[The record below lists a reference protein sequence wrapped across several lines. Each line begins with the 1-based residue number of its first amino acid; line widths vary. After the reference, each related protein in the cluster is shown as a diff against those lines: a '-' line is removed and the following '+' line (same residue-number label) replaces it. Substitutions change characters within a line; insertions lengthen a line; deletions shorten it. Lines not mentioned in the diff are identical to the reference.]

1 MYSSDGTLC
10 RAGNMWLALVPLTAS
25 AVTVKPSALVSVY
38 CKPSSTDVAPSCVIQ
53 EGIITKDSTATSTYN
68 ISTNLT
74 TGFATLDIASP
85 LGTEPR
91 LAAYAAGY
99 AEGYQTAAEIVSFYN
114 NVYEFGP
121 SGPSRKLLS
130 FVTEND
136 KWVRTQV
143 DKFAPTSDYWM
154 SVGTVL
160 DRFDGLVAGY
170 ELAQKKSA
178 AGAAPLP
185 PLSSRDLLWVN
196 LEGDLYDLQGA
207 ISEPQFAGRKGRAA
221 RGFQP
226 LAVGNSSALPAF
238 HCSSLFK
245 LAGDKRELYFGHA
258 TWDTYATA
266 APRIF
271 KHLTLP
277 SRHNGSTL
285 LRTVSMSSSP
295 GFLASIDD
303 YYLVREDA
311 SRTTLGVIE
320 TSVNI
325 EDQKAYQAITPQSVL
340 CWVRS
345 MVANQLALSAPSWVS
360 AFATHASGTYN
371 NQWQVID
378 VTLAMKSTSVGQ
390 ELLED
395 TFWVAEEVPGL
406 VHGEDQS
413 AHLNRYGYWPSF
425 NVLFYPQTKAIAGA
439 TSEYT
444 ESVRYKIFE
453 EHQAEVT
460 SPAGMARMIA
470 WNDYQASGETVAK
483 SPAQAIMS
491 RGDLHANDEL
501 VIIDRS
507 AGGGID
513 AKYSTVSAAASG
525 LISFGRAGPTNDD
538 QPTFCWTAAFESTKH
553 EGHPHCFDYK
563 WGSFLPGA

>member
-1 MYSSDGTLC
+1 
-10 RAGNMWLALVPLTAS
+10 
-25 AVTVKPSALVSVY
+25 
-38 CKPSSTDVAPSCVIQ
+38 
-53 EGIITKDSTATSTYN
+53 
-68 ISTNLT
+68 
-74 TGFATLDIASP
+74 
-85 LGTEPR
+85 
-91 LAAYAAGY
+91 
-99 AEGYQTAAEIVSFYN
+99 
-114 NVYEFGP
+114 
-121 SGPSRKLLS
+121 
-130 FVTEND
+130 
-136 KWVRTQV
+136 
-143 DKFAPTSDYWM
+143 
-154 SVGTVL
+154 
-160 DRFDGLVAGY
+160 
-170 ELAQKKSA
+170 
-178 AGAAPLP
+178 
-185 PLSSRDLLWVN
+185 LLWVN

-245 LAGDKRELYFGHA
+245 LAGDKREIYFGHA